1 MSPTGPRPAGL
12 PSLAGLRGRH
22 YSTDQE
28 YSRDELL
35 ALLDLAVALKALY
48 RRKPL
53 TPFLEG
59 RTLAMI
65 FEHPSTRTRIS
76 FEAGMSELGGHAQ
89 YLRPGEIH
97 LGGHETVADT
107 ARVISRLVDAIMAR
121 TAFHSTLVELVAHAT
136 VPVIN
141 GLTDDYDHPV
151 QSMTD
156 AMTIL
161 EHFGTVEGLTCAF
174 VGKCADAMGTSVAL
188 TMTRLGSSMV
198 MAAPPEEQMTRET
211 EALARANCAQS
222 GASLTLTDDAALAVS
237 RADVVFTVGWWW
249 MQPEDEVNELRRILG
264 PYQVNEELWAHARP
278 GARFMHCLP
287 AVRGEEL
294 TDAILDA
301 PFSIVL
307 DEAENRKH
315 LQKALL
321 LALIGIDDLPADPEL
336 HDIARAVLA

>member
-1 MSPTGPRPAGL
+1 
-12 PSLAGLRGRH
+12 
-22 YSTDQE
+22 
-28 YSRDELL
+28 
-35 ALLDLAVALKALY
+35 
-48 RRKPL
+48 
-53 TPFLEG
+53 
-59 RTLAMI
+59 
-65 FEHPSTRTRIS
+65 
-76 FEAGMSELGGHAQ
+76 
-89 YLRPGEIH
+89 
-97 LGGHETVADT
+97 
-107 ARVISRLVDAIMAR
+107 
-121 TAFHSTLVELVAHAT
+121 
-136 VPVIN
+136 
-141 GLTDDYDHPV
+141 
-151 QSMTD
+151 MTD

>member
-1 MSPTGPRPAGL
+1 MTLAASDAAAL
-12 PSLAGLRGRH
+12 PGFAGLRGRH
-22 YSTDQE
+22 FFTDQD
-28 YSRDELL
+28 YTQQELL
-35 ALLDLAVALKALY
+35 GLLDLAVALKALC
-48 RRKPL
+48 RRRPL

-76 FEAGMSELGGHAQ
+76 FEAGMTELGGHAQ

-121 TAFHSTLVELVAHAT
+121 TAFHATLAELVAHAT

-156 AMTIL
+156 ALTIL
-161 EHFGTVEGLTCAF
+161 EHVGPLNGLTCAF
-174 VGKCADAMGTSVAL
+174 VGKCADAMATSVAL
-188 TMTRLGSSMV
+188 TMTRLGSSMI
-198 MAAPPEEQMTRET
+198 MAAPPEEQMARET
-211 EALARANCAQS
+211 QSLARANCDQS
-222 GASLTLTDDAALAVS
+222 GATLTLTDDPIEAATQ
-237 RADVVFTVGWWW
+237 ADVVFTVGWWW
-249 MQPEDEVNELRRILG
+249 MQPEDEKNELRRILR
-264 PYQVNEELWAHARP
+264 PYQVNEELWAYTKP

-287 AVRGEEL
+287 AVRGEEV

-301 PFSIVL
+301 SFSLVL

-315 LQKALL
+315 FQKALL
-321 LALIGIDDLPADPEL
+321 LALIGIDELPADREL
-336 HDIARAVLA
+336 QPIARALLS

>member
-1 MSPTGPRPAGL
+1 MSTTPASVARGGL
-12 PSLAGLRGRH
+12 AALRGRH
-22 YSTDQE
+22 FFTDQD
-28 YSRDELL
+28 YTRDELVG
-35 ALLDLAVALKALY
+35 LLDLAVALKALY
-48 RRKPL
+48 RRRVATPL
-53 TPFLEG
+53 LEA

-76 FEAGMSELGGHAQ
+76 FEAGMTELGGHAQ

-121 TAFHSTLVELVAHAT
+121 TAYHTTLAELVAHAT

-156 AMTIL
+156 ALTIH
-161 EHFGTVEGLTCAF
+161 ERFGTTDGLTCAF

-188 TMTRLGSSMV
+188 TMTRLGSSMI
-198 MAAPPEEQMTRET
+198 MAAPPEEQMTPDT

-222 GASLTLTDDAALAVS
+222 GASLVLTDDPVEAV
-237 RADVVFTVGWWW
+237 RAADVVFTVGWWW
-249 MQPEDEVNELRRILG
+249 MQPDDETAELRRLLR
-264 PYQVNEELWAHARP
+264 PYQVNEALWAHTRP
-278 GARFMHCLP
+278 GATFMHCLP
-287 AVRGEEL
+287 AIRGEEV
-294 TDAILDA
+294 TDGILDA
-301 PFSIVL
+301 PFSLVL

-315 LQKALL
+315 FQKALL
-321 LALIGIDDLPADPEL
+321 LALIGIDDLPSDPEL
-336 HDIARAVLA
+336 LAVGRTLLS